1 MVYFAYGN
9 QSFMLKNR
17 TKKIIGEVFKDEE
30 QNVVKIDYAEQG
42 VEAIIDEAM
51 QLSLSFA
58 KKLIIVE
65 NSVFL
70 NGEKKTALKNDQ
82 LDELMRC
89 LEEITNDPEEMTSIL
104 FTLNEDKADD
114 KSKLYKFISTHGG
127 VFVLTELT
135 EKDWP
140 IYVFK
145 YFDKRGYVI
154 SNDAIKE
161 LVTRVHGDV
170 NIFSNEANKLLM
182 YCEDKKIDLEDVL
195 EIVPRNL
202 EDDSFKILN
211 ALLTNNKNEAL
222 QIYRDLR
229 LKNIEPVQL
238 ISLFSSSILYMLNVK
253 NLTMQN
259 IKNDEIAQIT
269 KSSTGR
275 VYMTQKNIKNV
286 KKEFL
291 EAKIEELYNLDKDIK
306 HSNVDRFYAF
316 ELYLTNF

>member
-238 ISLFSSSILYMLNVK
+238 ISMFSSSILYMLNVK